1 MKKKYIIPFLLI
13 IAISVLIYISMQKGI
28 IKGTQ
33 KRISEG
39 KSKELVQREEEKN
52 KEPVTVEIPLDKQQL
67 IGVKTT
73 LVQLLPVQ
81 KSIKTVGRIEV
92 DEKAITSVNTKFEG
106 WIEELYVNTTGLYVK
121 KGDPL
126 VEIYSPELYSTQV
139 DFLNAL
145 KWKARLSEISDLDK
159 MLLKDAESILEATK
173 KRLRLWDITDE
184 QIKRIEESGIPLK
197 TLILYSPVSGY
208 IMKKPA
214 IKGMRV
220 MPGDKL
226 FEIADLSRVWVIAD
240 IYEYELPL
248 IDVGQDAEITLSYLP
263 GKVFKAKIEFVY
275 PYLSGDTRTIK
286 VRFTLPNKNGLLKPQ
301 MFTDVT
307 IKRDLGKR
315 LIIPEDAVL
324 DTGLRQLVYVD
335 KGDGYFEP
343 RKVTLGLRADGIVE
357 VIKGLKAGERIA
369 SSATF
374 LIDSE
379 AKLKGL
385 IQ

>member
-1 MKKKYIIPFLLI
+1 MKKRYIILFLLI
-13 IAISVLIYISMQKGI
+13 IAVVFLTYFF
-28 IKGTQ
+28 TQ
-33 KRISEG
+33 KNPLKETEKVVSEARNKG
-39 KSKELVQREEEKN
+39 SIQKEVEKN
-52 KEPVTVEIPLDKQQL
+52 EEPVAVEIPPDKQQL

-73 LVQLLPVQ
+73 LVKLMPVQ
-81 KSIKTVGRIEV
+81 KSIKTIGTINI
-92 DEKAITSVNTKFEG
+92 DEKAIYSVNTKFEG
-106 WIEELYVNTTGLYVK
+106 WIERLYVNATGLYVK

-126 VEIYSPELYSTQV
+126 VEVYSPELYLTQMEL
-139 DFLNAL
+139 LNAI
-145 KWKARLSEISDLDK
+145 KWKARISEDSDLYK
-159 MLLKDAESILEATK
+159 LLLKDIESILDAS
-173 KRLRLWDITDE
+173 KRRLKLWDITDE
-184 QIKRIEESGIPLK
+184 QIKKIEESGVPFK
-197 TLILYSPVSGY
+197 TLTIYSPASGY
-208 IMKKPA
+208 VMKKPA
-214 IKGMRV
+214 IEGMRI
-220 MPGDKL
+220 MPGDRL
-226 FEIADLSRVWVIAD
+226 FEIADLSSVWVIAD

-275 PYLSGDTRTIK
+275 PYLSGDTRTLK
-286 VRFTLPNKNGLLKPQ
+286 VRFTLQNRDGLLKPQ
-301 MFTDVT
+301 MFTDVI

-343 RKVTLGLRADGIVE
+343 RKVTLGLRADGVVE

-385 IQ
+385 IK

>member
-1 MKKKYIIPFLLI
+1 MKKRYIILFLLI
-13 IAISVLIYISMQKGI
+13 IAVVFLTYFF
-28 IKGTQ
+28 TQ
-33 KRISEG
+33 KNPLKETEKVVSEARNKG
-39 KSKELVQREEEKN
+39 SIQKEVEKN
-52 KEPVTVEIPLDKQQL
+52 EEPVAVEIPPDKQQL

-73 LVQLLPVQ
+73 LVKLMPVQ
-81 KSIKTVGRIEV
+81 KSIKTIGTINV
-92 DEKAITSVNTKFEG
+92 DEKAIYSVNTKFEG
-106 WIEELYVNTTGLYVK
+106 WIERLYVNATGLYVK

-126 VEIYSPELYSTQV
+126 VEVYSPELYLTQMEL
-139 DFLNAL
+139 LNAI
-145 KWKARLSEISDLDK
+145 KWKARISEDSDLYK
-159 MLLKDAESILEATK
+159 LLLKDIESILDAS
-173 KRLRLWDITDE
+173 KRRLKLWDITDE
-184 QIKRIEESGIPLK
+184 QIKKIEESGVPFK
-197 TLILYSPVSGY
+197 TLTIYSPASGY
-208 IMKKPA
+208 VMKKPA
-214 IKGMRV
+214 IEGMRI
-220 MPGDKL
+220 MPGDRL
-226 FEIADLSRVWVIAD
+226 FEIADLSSVWVIAD

-275 PYLSGDTRTIK
+275 PYLSGDTRTLK
-286 VRFTLPNKNGLLKPQ
+286 VRFTLQNRDGLLKPQ
-301 MFTDVT
+301 MFTDVI

-343 RKVTLGLRADGIVE
+343 RKVTLGLRADGVVE

-385 IQ
+385 IK